1 MWSLIHLTTGTPHSK
16 IQASRKGKQTPEYVV
31 FQENYDKISS
41 TLIDLVAP
49 NDLANKLYSAKLI
62 GWNLK
67 RQANRSMVDEAE
79 QIGKLLSAVHNQ
91 IELNCTVYQ
100 KFIEILEDYSQL
112 EELLK
117 SLKSKLHAI

>member
-1 MWSLIHLTTGTPHSK
+1 M
-16 IQASRKGKQTPEYVV
+16 

-67 RQANRSMVDEAE
+67 RQANRSIVDEAE
-79 QIGKLLSAVHNQ
+79 HIGKLLSAVHNQ

>member
-1 MWSLIHLTTGTPHSK
+1 M
-16 IQASRKGKQTPEYVV
+16 

-62 GWNLK
+62 GGNPK
-67 RQANRSMVDEAE
+67 RQANRNIVDEAE
-79 QIGKLLSAVHNQ
+79 RMGKLLSAVHNQ
-91 IELNCTVYQ
+91 IELNCTAFQ
-100 KFIEILEDYSQL
+100 KFIRILEDYSEL

-117 SLKSKLHAI
+117 NLKSKLHECHLAAHS

>member
-1 MWSLIHLTTGTPHSK
+1 MWSLIHPTTGTPHSK
-16 IQASRKGKQTPEYVV
+16 IQASKKGNRTPEYVV
-31 FQENYDKISS
+31 FQENYESISS
-41 TLIDLVAP
+41 TLRDLVAP

-67 RQANRSMVDEAE
+67 RQANRNIVDEAE
-79 QIGKLLSAVHNQ
+79 HIDKLLGAVHNQ
-91 IELNCTVYQ
+91 IMLNCTVYQ
-100 KFIEILEDYSQL
+100 KFIEILENYSEL